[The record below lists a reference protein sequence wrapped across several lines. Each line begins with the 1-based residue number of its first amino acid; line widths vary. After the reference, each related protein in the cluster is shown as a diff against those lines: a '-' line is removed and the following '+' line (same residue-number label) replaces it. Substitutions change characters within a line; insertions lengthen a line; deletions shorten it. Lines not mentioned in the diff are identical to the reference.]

1 MQKHYNKAIALVTK
15 FHNQQPPENC
25 TAEERKAWEKKKLT
39 YGKVLSVIHAYI
51 KRQNIIPRKEVALVK
66 TNYGFRL
73 KGYAPRL
80 LDGVEQKYVSLN
92 HLIIGQSGLPQPPEM
107 TPGLQRQYD
116 AAHKFIARKKKDY
129 EFQSRVT
136 LDMERRPELDAK
148 SAPCHST
155 TNRWKPAASRRCN
168 SMIWD

>member
-116 AAHKFIARKKKDY
+116 AAHKFIARKKRITSFK
-129 EFQSRVT
+129 
-136 LDMERRPELDAK
+136 
-148 SAPCHST
+148 
-155 TNRWKPAASRRCN
+155 AA
-168 SMIWD
+168 